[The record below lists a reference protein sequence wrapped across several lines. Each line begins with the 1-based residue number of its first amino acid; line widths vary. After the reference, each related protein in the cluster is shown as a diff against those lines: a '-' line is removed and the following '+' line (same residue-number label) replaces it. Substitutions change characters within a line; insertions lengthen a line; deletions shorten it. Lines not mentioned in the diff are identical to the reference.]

1 MMIVMILI
9 NTIFILNLREL
20 AFPHQYQFDGNSNLV
35 YTIIRQVTDTETQRR
50 IKSPGFRIFLLSD
63 STPDIFFRLKSTMF
77 TLLTIRKRTAFHQ
90 LANLPSDCSSI
101 RWGLPTLITSYQ
113 SQAVCWSVFN
123 QGQTLN
129 SFNFSSNT
137 CCRLHLFLV
146 INRITIND
154 CSSLIFH
161 WAGFSITFL
170 PSKNMKKKG
179 KKSPLT
185 RKDSV
190 HEEAMEVCSKQSV
203 NG

>member
-1 MMIVMILI
+1 MATPTLSTQSSGKSQTPRRKDVLKVLVVAYFFFLI
-9 NTIFILNLREL
+9 
-20 AFPHQYQFDGNSNLV
+20 Q
-35 YTIIRQVTDTETQRR
+35 
-50 IKSPGFRIFLLSD
+50 
-63 STPDIFFRLKSTMF
+63 
-77 TLLTIRKRTAFHQ
+77 LLTFVPFEKQDVHIISNQEKNRVPPTGQ
-90 LANLPSDCSSI
+90 LALRLFLHQVGIANNSK
-101 RWGLPTLITSYQ
+101 LITSYQ
-113 SQAVCWSVFN
+113 SQAVCWPVYN

-161 WAGFSITFL
+161 WAGFSSTSL

-190 HEEAMEVCSKQSV
+190 HEESMEVCSKQSV
-203 NG
+203 DG